1 MSFIIILIALILA
14 SIGCLTVASLMLLL
28 KDRDLDRVSVYFLY
42 IASGILLGAAFL
54 GMIPKA
60 IAMAEPSKIM
70 SFILI
75 GILFLFVL
83 EKVVL
88 WRNCGNKDCVRR
100 SQASS
105 SVALIGDAF
114 HHIIDGVVITSSF
127 LVSFE
132 VGLMVSISIAFHEIP
147 KSLGDLSIL
156 IKNGL
161 SRGKAFWYKIL
172 SVSTAVVFGIIAY
185 FVSNSIKSIIP
196 YVLSFSAASFL
207 YLSMAQLIPEM
218 HYKTTLKDSL
228 SQILLI
234 LLGIVII
241 YVSLHLS

>member
-1 MSFIIILIALILA
+1 MEFVIIITALFSA
-14 SIGCLTVASLMLLL
+14 SIGCLILASFMLLL
-28 KDRDLDRVSVYFLY
+28 KDKDLNQVSTYFLY
-42 IASGILLGAAFL
+42 LASGILLGAAFL

-60 IAMAEPSKIM
+60 ITLAEPIKIT

-75 GILFLFVL
+75 GILFLFIL
-83 EKVVL
+83 EKIVL
-88 WRNCGNKDCVRR
+88 WRNCGNKNCDRHTM
-100 SQASS
+100 ASS

-114 HHIIDGVVITSSF
+114 HHIIDGIVITSSF
-127 LVSFE
+127 LISIE
-132 VGLMVSISIAFHEIP
+132 VGIMVSISIAFHEIP

-161 SRGKAFWYKIL
+161 SRKKAFWYKVL
-172 SVSTAVVFGIIAY
+172 SVSTALFFGVIAY
-185 FVSNSIKSIIP
+185 FLSNTIKSIIP

-218 HYKTTLKDSL
+218 HHKTSLKDSL

-234 LLGIVII
+234 LLGIFII
-241 YVSLHLS
+241 YISLHLK

>member
-1 MSFIIILIALILA
+1 MNFLFILIALILA
-14 SIGCLTVASLMLLL
+14 SVGCLAVASLMLLL
-28 KDRDLDRVSVYFLY
+28 NDKSLNRVSVYFLY
-42 IASGILLGAAFL
+42 VASGILLGAAFL

-60 IAMAEPSKIM
+60 LTMAEPIKIT

-75 GILFLFVL
+75 GIVTLFIL
-83 EKVVL
+83 EKVLL
-88 WRNCGNKDCVRR
+88 WRNCGNKDCDRR
-100 SQASS
+100 AHASS

-156 IKNGL
+156 IKNGQT
-161 SRGKAFWYKIL
+161 RKKAFWLKFL
-172 SVSTAVVFGIIAY
+172 SVSTAIVFGIIAY
-185 FVSNSIKSIIP
+185 FISNSIKGIIP

-218 HYKTTLKDSL
+218 HHKTTLKDSL

-234 LLGIVII
+234 LLGILII
-241 YVSLHLS
+241 YLSLNLK